1 MLKDLVIEKYIGEN
15 LFIDTTN
22 GLELQMRGYKFV
34 QFFAAAL
41 YEIVQPAENYVTFD
55 LNASGYEPMNVVIQK
70 KSKLSPHDK
79 AKKLEAE
86 VEKLKQENEDL
97 RRFTCPSCGK
107 EVQIITALKQYF
119 VGCSDCYNSE
129 WGKFIDKIR
138 GL

>member
-1 MLKDLVIEKYIGEN
+1 MSIIDFLFKKSIEKRAKEMLKDLVIEKYIGEN

-70 KSKLSPHDK
+70 KSKISMMR
-79 AKKLEAE
+79 E
-86 VEKLKQENEDL
+86 
-97 RRFTCPSCGK
+97 RS
-107 EVQIITALKQYF
+107 
-119 VGCSDCYNSE
+119 
-129 WGKFIDKIR
+129 
-138 GL
+138 